1 MDRAAYQQRYRQEY
15 KAHAKRVNLTLTA
28 SEYRSIARAASAS
41 GVPVATLVKRLAL
54 QNASLVSRELP
65 PALGKQLADLDHVIR
80 SIANNVNQMARFSHR
95 IAQVLDE
102 QELFLHIRALQDELK
117 TAIERAAD
125 GRAPGHS
132 ATSSGH
138 VP

>member
-1 MDRAAYQQRYRQEY
+1 M
-15 KAHAKRVNLTLTA
+15 
-28 SEYRSIARAASAS
+28 
-41 GVPVATLVKRLAL
+41 KRLAL

-117 TAIERAAD
+117 AAIQHASE
-125 GRAPGHS
+125 GRVPVS
-132 ATSSGH
+132 IATSQGNAA
-138 VP
+138 

>member
-1 MDRAAYQQRYRQEY
+1 M
-15 KAHAKRVNLTLTA
+15 
-28 SEYRSIARAASAS
+28 
-41 GVPVATLVKRLAL
+41 KRLAL